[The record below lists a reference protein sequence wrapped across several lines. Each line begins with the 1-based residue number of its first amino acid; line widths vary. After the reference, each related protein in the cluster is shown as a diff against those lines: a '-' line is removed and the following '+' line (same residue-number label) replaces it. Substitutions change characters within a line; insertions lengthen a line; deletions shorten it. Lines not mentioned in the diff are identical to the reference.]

1 LSLNLQHALERLYG
15 LERRKD
21 KLGLSGTRELLAAL
35 GDPQL
40 AFRSIHVAGTNGKGS
55 TCAVIER
62 VLRESGLRTGLFTSP
77 HLVDFRERIRVDG
90 GWADEQRLA
99 ERLDFIT
106 ARAGSDERTFFEVCT
121 ALAFD
126 DLAARGA
133 DWAVIEVGLGGR
145 LDTTNVI
152 APELCVIT
160 PIGLDHTEILGATIE
175 LIAAEKAGILKPGI
189 PVVLSRAMDERARA
203 VIVRG
208 AAACGANVLDPAVR
222 VSARAAAIAP
232 GVPRQALSVESDRW
246 GRIEVQTPLL
256 GRHQLGNIET
266 ALAALAALPLE
277 ISVGAVRSALERV
290 RWPGRL
296 EACTAEPRLWWDG
309 AHNAP
314 GLAALI
320 ETWQPPTFE
329 APPEQV
335 VLALSRDKDAGA
347 MLREIANAWPGT
359 TLIATRSRN
368 ERALEASALADAATA
383 CGLSANV
390 VADVAGACRAALA
403 ATRAPGRVLVTGS
416 LFAVGEAMAALGGA
430 PGEQM

>member
-62 VLRESGLRTGLFTSP
+62 VLREAGVRTGLFTSP

-90 GWADEQRLA
+90 RWADEQRLG
-99 ERLDFIT
+99 ERLEFIT
-106 ARAGSDERTFFEVCT
+106 GQAGSEERTFFEVCT

-126 DLAARGA
+126 DLAARAA

-152 APELCVIT
+152 EPELCVIT
-160 PIGLDHTEILGATIE
+160 PIGLDHTEILGDTIE
-175 LIAAEKAGILKPGI
+175 QIAAEKAGILKLGV

-203 VIVRG
+203 VIVRIAAERG
-208 AAACGANVLDPAVR
+208 AKVLDPAVR
-222 VSARAAAIAP
+222 VSAREATIAP

-246 GRIEVQTPLL
+246 GQIEAETPLL
-256 GRHQLGNIET
+256 GRHQLANIGT
-266 ALAALAALPLE
+266 ALAALSALPLE
-277 ISVGAVRSALERV
+277 ISAGAIRSALERV

-296 EACTAEPRLWWDG
+296 EACAAEPRLWWDG
-309 AHNAP
+309 AHNAQ

-320 ETWQPPTFE
+320 ETWQPPPFE
-329 APPEQV
+329 APPERI

-347 MLREIANAWPGT
+347 MLREIANAWPGAK
-359 TLIATRSRN
+359 LIATRSRN
-368 ERALEASALADAATA
+368 ERALDARALADAAA
-383 CGLSANV
+383 DCGLSSSV
-390 VADVAGACRAALA
+390 VPDVAGACRAALGA
-403 ATRAPGRVLVTGS
+403 NGAHGRVLVTGS
-416 LFAVGEAMAALGGA
+416 LFAVGEAMEAMGGA